1 MLLGNEDEAEV
12 SLDLDLYTRVVT
24 RVTGTHS
31 SLWRTTQFRSGTDRM
46 LRRKILTHL
55 TT

>member
-12 SLDLDLYTRVVT
+12 SLDLYTRVVT

-31 SLWRTTQFRSGTDRM
+31 SLRRTTQFRSGTDRM